1 MLPKNRQM
9 TSAGMQSDR
18 DGTPRH
24 GQVVERLR
32 VFMVCVIAAVVPLI
46 GVRTAPAQPTPG
58 GTDPKADPAP
68 KTQAAQPAS
77 TAGLRVLTLAMPCAK
92 GRLTR
97 LPSKFDIAAAATID
111 FCW

>member
-46 GVRTAPAQPTPG
+46 GVRTAPGP
-58 GTDPKADPAP
+58 
-68 KTQAAQPAS
+68 
-77 TAGLRVLTLAMPCAK
+77 
-92 GRLTR
+92 
-97 LPSKFDIAAAATID
+97 
-111 FCW
+111 